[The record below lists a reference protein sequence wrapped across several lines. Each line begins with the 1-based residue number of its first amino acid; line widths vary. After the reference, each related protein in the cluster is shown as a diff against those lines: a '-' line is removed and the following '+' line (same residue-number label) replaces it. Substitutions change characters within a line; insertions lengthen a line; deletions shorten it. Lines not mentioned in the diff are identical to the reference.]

1 MPVRAFIKHYREEF
15 IHHIEHKTCAVPD
28 YV

>member
-1 MPVRAFIKHYREEF
+1 VRAFIKHYREEF
-15 IHHIEHKTCAVPD
+15 QHHIDHKTCLVPH